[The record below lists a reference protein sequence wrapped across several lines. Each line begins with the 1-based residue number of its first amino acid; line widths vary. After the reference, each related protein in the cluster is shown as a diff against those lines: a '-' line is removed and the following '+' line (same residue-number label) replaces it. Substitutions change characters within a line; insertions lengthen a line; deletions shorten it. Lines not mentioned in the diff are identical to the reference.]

1 MTLAL
6 ELKTSA
12 VAPQITDTIVP
23 LAQRTADIIIIPRF
37 QTKPTEGQEKDI
49 SVSACLAILHIMA
62 LGCMSEPQ
70 HIIRFWRLMRY
81 DFVLVMLS
89 TNQPIPEFEMMLQIL
104 STSVFK
110 DSFGAIIVDS
120 VNPTAVVN
128 NILDRLT
135 YPMSEVPLLP
145 GTSDKMDLAVLSKL
159 RFKVIQLMTSMTRSP
174 FASTA
179 MAMHTKTIGTLVC
192 LISDLLDDLYDYK
205 SSYSERYPSPPPTK
219 PHSSLTIKHLSAR
232 IITLTTRLLYH
243 LLTRFDDDIDI
254 PAKLAAFRGGS
265 QKYLLALSR
274 LNFSED
280 DLVLEC
286 GVDADV
292 AGLAL
297 EMLDLFVTP
306 QEGEEIQVAFLS
318 Q

>member
-1 MTLAL
+1 
-6 ELKTSA
+6 
-12 VAPQITDTIVP
+12 
-23 LAQRTADIIIIPRF
+23 
-37 QTKPTEGQEKDI
+37 
-49 SVSACLAILHIMA
+49 MA

-89 TNQPIPEFEMMLQIL
+89 TNQPIPEFEMMLRIL

-219 PHSSLTIKHLSAR
+219 PHSSLTIKHPSAR